1 MKILLFGAKGQV
13 GIELQR
19 SLQRLGEVIACD
31 QEEID
36 LTDLRNLSAEIQTIS
51 PCAIVNAAAYTAVDK
66 AESEPELAKT
76 VNADAVEVMANEAK
90 RLNIPLIHYSTDY
103 VFDGTNTKPYVED
116 DKTNPLSVYGKTK
129 LQGEEAIR
137 FSGCNH
143 LIFRTSWVYSPH
155 GTNFAKTM
163 LRLAAEREELSIVS
177 DQFGVPT
184 SATLLADIATECL
197 EKTFTSPYE
206 LSSTSGTYHLTPSG
220 KTNWFEFAKRVITR
234 ALEYGEELKIT
245 PDLIKPILTADYH
258 TPAARPTNSL
268 LNTNKLIKTFDV
280 YLPPWEQGVNQFINT
295 LAEEITL

>member
-1 MKILLFGAKGQV
+1 MKILLFGARGQV

-19 SLQRLGEVIACD
+19 SLQRLGEVIAYD
-31 QEEID
+31 QEEFD

-51 PCAIVNAAAYTAVDK
+51 PSAIVNAAAYTAVDK

-163 LRLAAEREELSIVS
+163 LRLAAEREELNVVS
-177 DQFGVPT
+177 DQTGVPT
-184 SATLLADIATECL
+184 SASLIAGVTAECL
-197 EKTFTSPYE
+197 QKCFQRQDEFSK
-206 LSSTSGTYHLTPSG
+206 LSGTYHLVPTG
-220 KTNWFEFAKRVITR
+220 KTNWFEFAKRVISK
-234 ALEYGEELKIT
+234 AIEGGEQLKVS
-245 PDLIKPILTADYH
+245 PDSIKPILTSNYP
-258 TPAARPTNSL
+258 TPASRPINSL
-268 LNTNKLIKTFDV
+268 LNTDKLTKTFDV
-280 YLPPWEQGVNQFINT
+280 YLPPWEQDVDHLVIKLIQG
-295 LAEEITL
+295 ITA

>member
-1 MKILLFGAKGQV
+1 MRILLFGAKGQV

-19 SLQRLGEVIACD
+19 SLQRLGEIIACD

-163 LRLAAEREELSIVS
+163 LRLAAEREGLSIVS

-184 SATLLADIATECL
+184 SATLLADIPTECL
-197 EKTFTSPYE
+197 EKTLASPYE

-220 KTNWFEFAKRVITR
+220 KTNWFEFAKRVITL
-234 ALEYGEELKIT
+234 ALEHGEELKIT
-245 PDLIKPILTADYH
+245 PDLIKPILTTDYP